1 MAIHILQLGKRKF
14 VCGLFW
20 QSLSRPRELAQEAR
34 ALAYKI
40 DADLLVLRRD
50 QTMAQAGYAHTREG
64 ARRGLC
70 SLACVVAQRVAQD
83 GVHYNG
89 QQQAAH
95 NWLAAFPLP
104 DGMWVYFAVRDANFL
119 PNGDF
124 AGSREE
130 VLERLHNDYS
140 LGGWNVVLGA
150 AELAQQGFHNFHP
163 RELDQLLSYKKNGQ
177 PQAPSWAM
185 LASVQPQHPGG
196 RWLRLAGAA
205 AALAVAGG
213 AAWQYHAAKVERER
227 RALAFEA
234 ARRELAGMP
243 AAAPPP
249 WHAIPPAAATARA
262 CSAALQQLAPGGWIL
277 DQYVCTPSAATHVWR
292 RGDSHLGLLLA
303 QLPEATV
310 DSSGELATLNTPL
323 APQPGSQERLQP
335 AAVVL
340 HPLLA
345 RLQLLGLQ
353 STLAERPPP
362 APAPGS
368 APVAPP
374 AWRAYTLVV
383 QLGSMRPEDAAP
395 LFDAPGLRL
404 EKFTYRS
411 GVWSLEGVLYA
422 N

>member
-1 MAIHILQLGKRKF
+1 MSIHIVQLGKRKF

-20 QSLSRPRELAQEAR
+20 QSLSRPRELGQEAR
-34 ALAYKI
+34 ALAHKI

-50 QTMAQAGYAHTREG
+50 QTMAQAGYANTGEG

-70 SLACVVAQRVAQD
+70 SLACVVARRVAQE

-95 NWLAAFPLP
+95 NWLAAFALP
-104 DGMWVYFAVRDANFL
+104 DGMWVYLAVRDANFL

-124 AGSREE
+124 AGSRAD
-130 VLERLHNDYS
+130 VLERLHHDYA

-150 AELAQQGFHNFHP
+150 PELAQQGFHNFHP
-163 RELDQLLSYKKNGQ
+163 RELTQLLHFKKNGQ
-177 PQAPSWAM
+177 PDAPAWAL
-185 LASVQPQHPGG
+185 LASVQRQHPAG

-227 RALAFEA
+227 RALALEA

-249 WHAIPPAAATARA
+249 WYGLPPAAATAQA
-262 CSAALQQLAPGGWIL
+262 CGAALQRFAPGGWIL
-277 DQYVCTPSAATHVWR
+277 DQYVCTPTVATHVWR

-303 QLPEATV
+303 ELPTATV
-310 DSSGELATLNTPL
+310 DGSGELATLNTPL
-323 APQPGSQERLQP
+323 AAQPGAQERLQTTS
-335 AAVVL
+335 AVVY
-340 HPLLA
+340 PLLA

-353 STLAERPPP
+353 STLAERP
-362 APAPGS
+362 APAPPPGS
-368 APVAPP
+368 AAQPPP
-374 AWRAYTLVV
+374 AWRSYTLVV
-383 QLGSMRPEDAAP
+383 QLGAMRPQDAAP

-404 EKFTYRS
+404 EKLSYRT
-411 GVWSLEGVLYA
+411 GTWSIEGVIYA